1 MTPLIVEKMDLA
13 GATVVVASR
22 AFGSFG
28 PDRSRRGNFKT
39 TANATKWG
47 NRADAKL
54 RKFD

>member
-1 MTPLIVEKMDLA
+1 MDLA